1 MTESSLRVDT
11 QHYITTVTLN
21 RPEKRN
27 ALTYDM
33 FRGIQ
38 SLMPQLAADPATRV
52 VVIRGAG
59 TRAFSS
65 GMDLNEV
72 LDGVAKDPAAPLDHE
87 LIHGAMQ
94 ALEQH
99 PNPVIAMVNGDAY
112 AGGCE
117 LALHCDF
124 RFMTDSARMGMPLAK
139 RGLMIPFPLVQK
151 LVQMVGPVATTE
163 ILLQGAP
170 LSAHRAQ
177 ELKLV
182 NQVLPADQLE
192 SATFALAKELA
203 ANAPLSVRT
212 FKVAIRTAMP
222 VGGAREEQAMHA
234 LMVKAMASADAREGL
249 QAFLEKR
256 SPQYTGR

>member
-1 MTESSLRVDT
+1 MTESSLQIET
-11 QHYITTVTLN
+11 QDYITTITLN

-33 FRGIQ
+33 FREIQ
-38 SLMPQLAADPATRV
+38 SVMPQLADDPATRV

-72 LDGVAKDPAAPLDHE
+72 LDGVAKDPTAPLDHE

-94 ALEQH
+94 AVEEH
-99 PNPVIAMVNGDAY
+99 PNPVIAMVNGDAF

-124 RFMTDSARMGMPLAK
+124 RLMVESAQIGMPLAK

-163 ILLQGAP
+163 ILLQGAA
-170 LSAHRAQ
+170 LSAHRAC
-177 ELKLV
+177 ELKLI
-182 NQVLPADQLE
+182 NQVVSADRLE
-192 SATFALAKELA
+192 ADTMALATELA
-203 ANAPLSVRT
+203 ANAPLSVRG
-212 FKVAIRTAMP
+212 FKAAIRAALP
-222 VGGAREEQAMHA
+222 RGGVGQERVMHEQ
-234 LMVKAMASADAREGL
+234 MVQAMASADAREGL

-256 SPQYTGR
+256 VPHYTGT